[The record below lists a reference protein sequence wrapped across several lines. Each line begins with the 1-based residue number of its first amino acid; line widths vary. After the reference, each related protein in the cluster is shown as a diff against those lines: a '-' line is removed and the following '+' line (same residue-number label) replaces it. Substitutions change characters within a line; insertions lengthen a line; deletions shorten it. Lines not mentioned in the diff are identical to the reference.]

1 MTDSAYKITFLD
13 KKAKKNE
20 YLFDKLKEALIFSMD
35 MKKKGIE
42 TNLTRVKL

>member
-13 KKAKKNE
+13 KRAKENE
-20 YLFDKLKEALIFSMD
+20 YLFAKLKEALMFSMD
-35 MKKKGIE
+35 MKKKGIK